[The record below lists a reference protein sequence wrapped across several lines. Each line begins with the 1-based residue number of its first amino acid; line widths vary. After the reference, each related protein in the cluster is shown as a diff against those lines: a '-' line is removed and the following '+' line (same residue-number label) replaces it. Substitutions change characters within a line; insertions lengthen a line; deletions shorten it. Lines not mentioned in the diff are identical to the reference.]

1 MKITRLE
8 MHSPGTYL
16 GGSLTTIIEGSSG
29 PGVHKGWTMEGDAI
43 GVRLSKG
50 SGLTELIPWNY
61 VKRVTLEDEKA
72 QAKKGGA

>member
-16 GGSLTTIIEGSSG
+16 GGSLATIVEGGNG

-43 GVRLSKG
+43 GVRLTKG
-50 SGLTELIPWNY
+50 GPTELIPWNY
-61 VKRVTLEDEKA
+61 VKRVTLEEEKA
-72 QAKKGGA
+72 QAKKGGS